1 MQKYLEATEIID
13 CHNKNI
19 QALAKKLSKGMNDDT
34 AIAKNCFEWV
44 RDEIHHSGDHKDD
57 ITTYKASDVL
67 KHKTGWCYAK
77 SHLLAALLRANGI
90 PAGFCYQRLSCSEY
104 KPNIYCLHGLNW
116 IYLKEYGWY
125 RVDARGN
132 KEGVDAQFTPPHE
145 QLAFALGEHEFD
157 LSENLA
163 EPLDVVVETLKKNRS
178 YDEMICNFPDINSK
192 DNHVDDTI

>member
-13 CHNKNI
+13 CHDNNI
-19 QALAKKLSKGMNDDT
+19 QALAKKLSEGMGEDT
-34 AIAKNCFEWV
+34 AIAKKCFEWV

-90 PAGFCYQRLSCSEY
+90 PAGFCYQRLGCSEY
-104 KPNIYCLHGLNW
+104 KPDIYCLHGLNW

>member
-13 CHNKNI
+13 YHDKNI
-19 QALAKKLSKGMNDDT
+19 QALAKKLSKGMGNDT
-34 AIAKNCFEWV
+34 AIAKHCFEWV

-104 KPNIYCLHGLNW
+104 KPDIYCLHGLNW

-132 KEGVDAQFTPPHE
+132 KEGIDAQFTPPHE

-192 DNHVDDTI
+192 DIHVNDTI